1 MLDFSFEC
9 NITSDSE
16 IVNIQEVNTAFERL
30 EKGDAK
36 SRFVILRASLTK

>member
-30 EKGDAK
+30 EKGDVK
-36 SRFVILRASLTK
+36 CRFVNLRASLTK